1 MLFFLMHNTLIM
13 NFNGIFITDF
23 DGTLYDHAFGFDE
36 QGLLGLEEL
45 KRNRFLRVVATGRS
59 NFRLHREIDLRAFA
73 DYVIF
78 ASGSVIYDCAA
89 DKLLHLEFLPEA
101 KVHDICRILR
111 NELKLNFMVQNVWPN
126 NHTFKYWPQES
137 QIEDFR
143 RRVALFAASSEYM
156 PELPK
161 DDATEIITI
170 INPERKTEVMD
181 ILQSRFPYLN
191 IITATSPL
199 DKTSIWLE
207 IFPQD
212 VSKSKACA
220 RLLTLLQLKGRP
232 TAAVGN
238 DYNDLDMLH
247 WADYGFVVSNAPRAI
262 WGDFEVVSKSGEGGV
277 REAALTFMQRIK
289 R

>member
-1 MLFFLMHNTLIM
+1 MPFFLMHNINIM
-13 NFNGIFITDF
+13 DFNGIFITDF

-36 QGLLGLEEL
+36 QGLWGMEEL
-45 KRNRFLRVVATGRS
+45 KRNGILRVVATGRS
-59 NFRLHREIDLRAFA
+59 NFLLHREIDVRAFA

-78 ASGSVIYDCAA
+78 ASGSVIYDCAK
-89 DKLLHLEFLPEA
+89 DRLLHLEFLPEA
-101 KVHDICRILR
+101 KVHGICRILR
-111 NELKLNFMVQNVWPN
+111 DELKLNFMVQNVWPN
-126 NHTFKYWPQES
+126 NHTFRYWPLES
-137 QIEDFR
+137 QIADFR
-143 RRVALFAASSEYM
+143 RRVALYAASAVYTA
-156 PELPK
+156 ELPE

-170 INPERKTEVMD
+170 INPERKTEVVD
-181 ILQSRFPYLN
+181 TLQGRFPDLN

-207 IFPQD
+207 IFPQN

-220 RLLTLLQLKGRP
+220 RLLALLQLEGRP

-277 REAALTFMQRIK
+277 REAALNFMQRIK
-289 R
+289 Q

>member
-1 MLFFLMHNTLIM
+1 MHNITIM
-13 NFNGIFITDF
+13 DFNGIFITDF

-36 QGLLGLEEL
+36 LGLLGMEEL
-45 KRNRFLRVVATGRS
+45 RRNRFLRVVATGRS
-59 NFRLHREIDLRAFA
+59 NFLLHREIDVKAFA

-78 ASGSVIYDCAA
+78 ASGSVIYDCAQ
-89 DKLLHLEFLPEA
+89 DKLLHLEFLPET
-101 KVHDICRILR
+101 KVYEICRILHD
-111 NELKLNFMVQNVWPN
+111 ELKLNFMVQNVWPN
-126 NHTFKYWPQES
+126 NHTFKYWPLES
-137 QIEDFR
+137 QIADFT
-143 RRVALFAASSEYM
+143 RRVALYGTSAEYVSG
-156 PELPK
+156 PPL

-170 INPERKTEVMD
+170 INPERKSEVVGL
-181 ILQSRFPYLN
+181 LQSRFPDLS

-220 RLLTLLQLKGRP
+220 RLLELLQLEGRP

-277 REAALTFMQRIK
+277 KEAALNFMQRIQP
-289 R
+289 